1 MPNKNSHLATAR
13 ENRELAIFLLEEERS
28 IAWSVTAACYSGL
41 HLIEAAF
48 AHQGEHCDDHTQRNS
63 RLKNE
68 RSLQS
73 LWRHYRPLYDASLRA
88 RYLTTDEGSAEEQI
102 RISVGAEA
110 ARKQLIDHHLR
121 QLEKSVAKRIGV
133 KTIFE

>member
-13 ENRELAIFLLEEERS
+13 ENRDLAIFLLENERS
-28 IAWSVTAACYSGL
+28 IAWSVTTACYSGL

-48 AHQGEHCDDHTQRNS
+48 AHQGEHCDDHSQRNS
-63 RLKNE
+63 RLKRE
-68 RSLQS
+68 RPLQS

-88 RYLTTDEGSAEEQI
+88 RYLTTDDGSAEDQI
-102 RISVGAEA
+102 RLSVGAEA

-121 QLEKSVAKRIGV
+121 QLEKSVARRIGV
-133 KTIFE
+133 EAIFE

>member
-1 MPNKNSHLATAR
+1 MPNKNSHLSTAR
-13 ENRELAIFLLEEERS
+13 ENRDLAIFLLENERS
-28 IAWSVTAACYSGL
+28 IAWSVTVACYSGL

-48 AHQGEHCDDHTQRNS
+48 AHRNEHCDDHRQRNA
-63 RLKNE
+63 RLKSE

-88 RYLTTDEGSAEEQI
+88 RYLTTDDGSAEDQI
-102 RISVGAEA
+102 RLSVGADV

-121 QLEKSVAKRIGV
+121 QLEKSVATRLGV
-133 KTIFE
+133 QAIFK